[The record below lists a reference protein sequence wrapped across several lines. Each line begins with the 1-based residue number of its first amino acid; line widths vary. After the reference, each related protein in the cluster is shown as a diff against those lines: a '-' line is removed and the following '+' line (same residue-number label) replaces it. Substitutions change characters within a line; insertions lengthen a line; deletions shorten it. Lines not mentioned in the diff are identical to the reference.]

1 MPVQIYFFKNKLDE
15 KIQRIKRKRQK
26 DKDKE
31 KNKEKKKIKNKK
43 EALKKETKRQ
53 RAPHGYAHVTR
64 PYLAGF

>member
-1 MPVQIYFFKNKLDE
+1 MK